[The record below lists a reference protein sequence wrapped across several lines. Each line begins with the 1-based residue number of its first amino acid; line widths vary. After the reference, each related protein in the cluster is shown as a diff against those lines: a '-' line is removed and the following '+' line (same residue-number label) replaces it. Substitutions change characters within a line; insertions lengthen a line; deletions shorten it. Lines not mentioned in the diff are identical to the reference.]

1 GIEFIEMPWML
12 SSTIDIKSQINHA
25 IPESTEQYSRFY
37 ALGADSYNIAPR
49 LQLLHEVRGSQMQGH
64 TGMLSMD
71 EQGIIN
77 RQLEWA
83 KFRKGKAVTIKE

>member
-1 GIEFIEMPWML
+1 M
-12 SSTIDIKSQINHA
+12 
-25 IPESTEQYSRFY
+25 
-37 ALGADSYNIAPR
+37 
-49 LQLLHEVRGSQMQGH
+49 HEVRGSQMQGH